1 MSADGLR
8 VLVPM
13 KPLASAK
20 MRLAPEVD
28 DMTRQGVALSMLDRV
43 VRAAADAFGAAACR
57 VVGGDALV
65 EEVALEAGAEWTPE
79 QGHDLNSSLALAL
92 MRAWKEG
99 AKAALVLA
107 GDLPMA
113 AAADLRAVVEASGG
127 LARPVGVMAV
137 ADGGTNALLWPRDAR
152 FPPGFGERSFSRHQA
167 AAAAAGAPLAQ
178 ATAAGL
184 AFDLDTAADLEY
196 AAAAAPGFRD
206 AAAAWTRRVQLWRA
220 AHPERAPWEAD
231 DDD

>member
-1 MSADGLR
+1 MSVEGLR

-28 DMTRQGVALSMLDRV
+28 DMTRQGVTLFMFDRV

-65 EEVALEAGAEWTPE
+65 EEAALEAGAEWTPE
-79 QGHDLNSSLALAL
+79 QGHDLNSSLALAM

-99 AKAALVLA
+99 AKAALVVA

-113 AAADLRAVVEASGG
+113 SAADLRAVVEASGG
-127 LARPVGVMAV
+127 LTRPVGVMAV

-167 AAAAAGAPLAQ
+167 AAAAAGAPLSSV
-178 ATAAGL
+178 TAAGL

-196 AAAAAPGFRD
+196 AVGVAPGFRD
-206 AAAAWTRRVQLWRA
+206 AAAAWTRRVQRWRA
-220 AHPERAPWEAD
+220 AHPERAPWETQGD
-231 DDD
+231 D

>member
-1 MSADGLR
+1 MSAGGLR

-28 DMTRQGVALSMLDRV
+28 DMTRQGVALLMLDRI
-43 VRAAADAFGAAACR
+43 VRAVADAFGAAACR

-65 EEVALEAGAEWTPE
+65 EETALDAGAEWAPE

-99 AKAALVLA
+99 AAAVLVVA

-127 LARPVGVMAV
+127 LTRPVGVMAV

-167 AAAAAGAPLAQ
+167 AAAAAGAPLASV
-178 ATAAGL
+178 TAASL
-184 AFDLDTAADLEY
+184 AFDLDTAADLDY
-196 AAAAAPGFRD
+196 AASAAPGFRD
-206 AAAAWTRRVQLWRA
+206 QAAAWTRRVQLWRA
-220 AHPERAPWEAD
+220 AHPQRAPWETD